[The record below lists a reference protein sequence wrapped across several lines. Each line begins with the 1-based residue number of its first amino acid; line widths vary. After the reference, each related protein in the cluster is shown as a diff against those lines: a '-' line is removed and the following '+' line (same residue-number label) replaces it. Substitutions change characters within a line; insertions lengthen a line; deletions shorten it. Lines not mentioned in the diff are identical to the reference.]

1 MSSSIERNILPVL
14 KLPIVFLWDRP
25 SDTVVE
31 KSIGMETNLF
41 QVSWATKIKFRDKLI
56 HIALGFYNQELNWQG
71 DAEIVS
77 TLAN

>member
-1 MSSSIERNILPVL
+1 MLAYNIEIYYPLEKTCLFCCCR
-14 KLPIVFLWDRP
+14 
-25 SDTVVE
+25 TVKAIE

-71 DAEIVS
+71 DAEIVF
-77 TLAN
+77 TLVD